1 MSSLNGPGHCRTAD
15 IRKIFHTVSEE
26 DSMKTPVSPALAT
39 TCLLLSLN
47 AAVVWA
53 YGGGSSGSSS
63 CVEAKFYEE
72 SPAKNAVLPALEEI
86 SLVASD
92 NTDIST
98 LELEVNGKRLQPDI
112 SPRRSGEWTIKLKF
126 PEPITQAGRV
136 RITLVAKSKAGCSTF
151 YPYYLEIKP

>member
-1 MSSLNGPGHCRTAD
+1 MPFPDGLHHFRTAD
-15 IRKIFHTVSEE
+15 VRGIFHTVSEE
-26 DSMKTPVSPALAT
+26 HSMKIPVSPALAT
-39 TCLLLSLN
+39 TCLLLFLN
-47 AAVVWA
+47 SAAVFA

-63 CVEAKFYEE
+63 CSEPKFYEE

-92 NTDIST
+92 NTDTST
-98 LELEVNGKRLQPDI
+98 LELEVNGKRLQPEI
-112 SPRRSGEWTIKLKF
+112 SPRRSGEWTIKLKL
-126 PEPITQAGRV
+126 PEPIRQAGKV